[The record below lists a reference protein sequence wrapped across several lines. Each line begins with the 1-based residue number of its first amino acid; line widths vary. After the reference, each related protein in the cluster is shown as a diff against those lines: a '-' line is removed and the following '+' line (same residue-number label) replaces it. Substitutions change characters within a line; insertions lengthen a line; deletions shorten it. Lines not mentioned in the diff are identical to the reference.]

1 MVPVLII
8 NDERVSYSDPI
19 FAAVRSGQ
27 ILSYDYYDNHLDDSS
42 KIIDDALELR
52 NFQLAGISF
61 FNKRKHMY
69 NSFSR
74 EALSQI
80 WSQLKIDNLADVNE
94 SEDLLWASEHIHLS

>member
-52 NFQLAGISF
+52 NFQLADDYPRISRPVAETTDK
-61 FNKRKHMY
+61 NIEVIR
-69 NSFSR
+69 
-74 EALSQI
+74 AL
-80 WSQLKIDNLADVNE
+80 IDENP
-94 SEDLLWASEHIHLS
+94 HIIIRYMAFETGLSY